1 MTSII
6 GNTLKCLTGK
16 SREKA
21 RTIRK
26 TPRMQAEWE
35 NSTNG
40 HRVKVT
46 EAGSPRAKAPTGQ
59 LRKKPPMLY
68 GEYLCRLRIF
78 SLSIS
83 WSLTGKHGSAICL
96 ETLRDDDPIRLLSC
110 DHIFHSSCLA
120 KWFLKRHETCPLCKA
135 SFMRLPDKPKS
146 PVQVPER
153 AHTR

>member
-1 MTSII
+1 
-6 GNTLKCLTGK
+6 
-16 SREKA
+16 
-21 RTIRK
+21 
-26 TPRMQAEWE
+26 
-35 NSTNG
+35 
-40 HRVKVT
+40 
-46 EAGSPRAKAPTGQ
+46 
-59 LRKKPPMLY
+59 MLY